1 MDTMLAIDITSSDW
15 ITLLIQLLV
24 TAGAVFGG
32 AGFWQWMQS
41 KDQAKRD
48 AKSKESGVEK
58 KVDDLTDTVTDL
70 NQKFDTIS
78 VDMKSIRQDIEL
90 LKKADEVTK
99 ECIIS
104 REKQDKAAMEAR
116 QAIIE
121 SLTGLLRD
129 RLLEAYKRCMK
140 KGYYTA
146 AERETYGAL
155 FKCYES
161 EPFRGDGVMHDLQ
174 PIIKKLP
181 WTAEE
186 AGVDSEDIDV

>member
-70 NQKFDTIS
+70 NHKFDIIS
-78 VDMKSIRQDIEL
+78 EDMKSIREDITL
-90 LKKADEVTK
+90 LKKADEAAKDYIV
-99 ECIIS
+99 S
-104 REKQDKAAMEAR
+104 RNKQDKAVMEAQ

-181 WTAEE
+181 WTAED
-186 AGVDSEDIDV
+186 ACVDLEDIDI

>member
-58 KVDDLTDTVTDL
+58 KVDDLNDTVTDL
-70 NQKFDTIS
+70 NHKFDIIS
-78 VDMKSIRQDIEL
+78 EDMKSIREDITL
-90 LKKADEVTK
+90 LKKADETAK
-99 ECIIS
+99 DYIES
-104 REKQDKAAMEAR
+104 RNKQDKAVMEAQ

-161 EPFRGDGVMHDLQ
+161 EPFKGDGVMHDLQ

-181 WTAEE
+181 WTAED
-186 AGVDSEDIDV
+186 AGVDSEDIDI

>member
-58 KVDDLTDTVTDL
+58 KVDDLTDTVADL
-70 NQKFDTIS
+70 NHKFDIIS
-78 VDMKSIRQDIEL
+78 EDMKSIREDIAL
-90 LKKADEVTK
+90 LKKADEAAKDYIV
-99 ECIIS
+99 S
-104 REKQDKAAMEAR
+104 RNKQDKAVMEA
-116 QAIIE
+116 QHAIIE

-181 WTAEE
+181 WTAED
-186 AGVDSEDIDV
+186 AGVDSEDIDI

>member
-15 ITLLIQLLV
+15 VTLLIQLLV

-70 NQKFDTIS
+70 NHKFDIIS
-78 VDMKSIRQDIEL
+78 EDMKSIREDITL
-90 LKKADEVTK
+90 LKKADEAAKDYIV
-99 ECIIS
+99 S
-104 REKQDKAAMEAR
+104 RNKQDKAVMEA
-116 QAIIE
+116 QHAIIE

-181 WTAEE
+181 WTAED
-186 AGVDSEDIDV
+186 AGVDSEDIDI

>member
-1 MDTMLAIDITSSDW
+1 MDTILAIDITSSDW

-78 VDMKSIRQDIEL
+78 VDMKSIREDIAL

-99 ECIIS
+99 NYIES
-104 REKQDKAAMEAR
+104 RDKQDKAAMEAR